1 MLTRLIKLCFPL
13 SGQPELCTEFW
24 DQENMTA
31 EPLRHFLHE
40 SRNLFP
46 AVNFWNNRHVLTV
59 THQEQVKWFMPVIS
73 PHHWCSAMHSYAKGR
88 HEISS
93 IWEKATCA
101 VLCYV

>member
-40 SRNLFP
+40 ARNLFP
-46 AVNFWNNRHVLTV
+46 AVGICSYIHALSI
-59 THQEQVKWFMPVIS
+59 THQDQVKCVQSVVWLYY
-73 PHHWCSAMHSYAKGR
+73 WCSAMNP
-88 HEISS
+88 
-93 IWEKATCA
+93 
-101 VLCYV
+101 